1 MTILE
6 NRCTHLT
13 ILENRC
19 THLTIL
25 ENRCTHLTI
34 LENRCTHLTI
44 LENRCTHFMK
54 IILWY
59 RNDLR
64 IHDHEAL
71 FKASQKTSEVVP
83 VYIFDPRI
91 FIEHDLG
98 FPKMGQLRHQFLIES
113 VKNLQENLQKIGSN
127 LIIRTGFP
135 EDILP
140 QLAQEIQADEIYT
153 SEEIT
158 TEENEVDSL
167 VEERLKADGRKIKFF
182 WQTTLFHVDDLPMD
196 IESLPEVFTQFRNK
210 VEKFAKVRKV
220 FKTPKNLIFNE
231 LIEVGQVSNLSVS
244 EMTGWKPVLPIFKG
258 GETQAINRLNDYF
271 WNKDLLK
278 VYKETRNEMLG
289 LDYSSKF
296 SVWLANGSI
305 SPRYIYDEV
314 KKYESERTVNESTYW
329 LVFELIW
336 RDYFRF
342 VAMKFGNKI
351 FHEFGLK
358 FPQNNADRVQ
368 NPASVNS
375 TKATIFEKWRLGE
388 TGVPLIDANM
398 KELLATGYM
407 SNRGRQNVASFLV
420 KDLQIDWRWGAA
432 WFESQL
438 IDYDVCS
445 NWGNWLYVAGVGND
459 PRENRYFNI
468 LKQATNYDSK
478 GEYVKHWLPELSDVP
493 AEKVHSV
500 GLLNNDEQKRFGV
513 RIGVDY
519 PNPIVDVRKWNKG

>member
-1 MTILE
+1 
-6 NRCTHLT
+6 
-13 ILENRC
+13 
-19 THLTIL
+19 
-25 ENRCTHLTI
+25 
-34 LENRCTHLTI
+34 
-44 LENRCTHFMK
+44 MK

-71 FKASQKTSEVVP
+71 FKASEKTAEVIP

-91 FIEHDLG
+91 FKEHHLG
-98 FPKMGQLRHQFLIES
+98 FPKTGKIRHQFLVES
-113 VKNLQENLQKIGSN
+113 VQNLRENLQKIGSN
-127 LIIRTGFP
+127 LIVRTGFP

-140 QLAQEIQADEIYT
+140 QLAREIQANELYT

-158 TEENEVDSL
+158 QEENDVDAL
-167 VEERLKADGRKIKFF
+167 VEERLKADGRKVKFF
-182 WQTTLFHVDDLPMD
+182 WQSTLFHVDDLPMD
-196 IESLPEVFTQFRNK
+196 VENLPDVFTQFRNK
-210 VEKFAKVRKV
+210 AEKFSKVRPC
-220 FKTPKNLIFNE
+220 FKTPANLIFKE
-231 LIEVGQVSNLSVS
+231 LTDVGMISNTSVD
-244 EMTGWKPVLPIFKG
+244 ENITVNFKG
-258 GETQAINRLNDYF
+258 GETEAINRLNHYF
-271 WNKDLLK
+271 WEKDLLK
-278 VYKETRNEMLG
+278 IYKETRNEMLG
-289 LDYSSKF
+289 LNYSSKF
-296 SVWLANGSI
+296 SVWLANGCI
-305 SPRYIYDEV
+305 SPRFIYEEI
-314 KKYESERTVNESTYW
+314 KRYESERTANESTYW

-351 FHEFGLK
+351 FQKHGLK
-358 FPQNNADRVQ
+358 SQSNNAVRVQ
-368 NPASVNS
+368 NPDSVKNAKVS
-375 TKATIFEKWRLGE
+375 IFEKWRLGE

-468 LKQATNYDSK
+468 LKQASNYDSK
-478 GEYVKHWLPELSDVP
+478 GEYVKHWLPELSGVP
-493 AEKVHSV
+493 VDKIHSV
-500 GLLNNDEQKRFGV
+500 GLLTREEQKRFG
-513 RIGVDY
+513 IQLGVNY
-519 PNPIVDVRKWNKG
+519 PNPIVDVKKWNREAK

>member
-1 MTILE
+1 
-6 NRCTHLT
+6 
-13 ILENRC
+13 
-19 THLTIL
+19 
-25 ENRCTHLTI
+25 
-34 LENRCTHLTI
+34 
-44 LENRCTHFMK
+44 MK

-59 RNDLR
+59 CNDLR

-71 FKASQKTSEVVP
+71 FKASEKTSEVIP
-83 VYIFDPRI
+83 VYIFDPRLLA
-91 FIEHDLG
+91 EHHLG
-98 FPKMGQLRHQFLIES
+98 FPKTGKIRQQFLIES
-113 VKNLQENLQKIGSN
+113 VKNLRENLQKIGSN
-127 LIIRTGFP
+127 LIVRTGFP

-140 QLAQEIQADEIYT
+140 QLAQEIQADEVYT

-158 TEENEVDSL
+158 SEENEVDSL
-167 VEERLKADGRKIKFF
+167 VEERLKMDGRKIKFF
-182 WQTTLFHVDDLPMD
+182 WQSTLFHVDDLPMD
-196 IESLPEVFTQFRNK
+196 IQNLPDVFTQFRNK
-210 VEKFAKVRKV
+210 VEKFAKVRST
-220 FKTPKNLIFNE
+220 FKIPKNLIFKE
-231 LIEVGQVSNLSVS
+231 LIEVGQISDLSMD
-244 EMTGWKPVLPIFKG
+244 ELPKFKG

-271 WNKDLLK
+271 WDKDLLK

-296 SVWLANGSI
+296 SVWLANGCI
-305 SPRYIYDEV
+305 SPRYIYEEI
-314 KKYESERTVNESTYW
+314 KKYEFERTANESTYW

-351 FHEFGLK
+351 FQKHGLK
-358 FPQNNADRVQ
+358 SSMIELSVKTQTTAITNWKQSQN
-368 NPASVNS
+368 
-375 TKATIFEKWRLGE
+375 IFEKWRLGE

-438 IDYDVCS
+438 LDYDVCS

-468 LKQATNYDSK
+468 LKQATNYDLK

-493 AEKVHSV
+493 SEKVHSV
-500 GLLNNDEQKRFGV
+500 GLLNNQEQKRFNV
-513 RIGVDY
+513 RLGVDF
-519 PNPIVDVRKWNKG
+519 PNPIVDIRKWNKG

>member
-1 MTILE
+1 
-6 NRCTHLT
+6 
-13 ILENRC
+13 
-19 THLTIL
+19 
-25 ENRCTHLTI
+25 
-34 LENRCTHLTI
+34 
-44 LENRCTHFMK
+44 MK

-71 FKASQKTSEVVP
+71 FKASEKTSEVIP
-83 VYIFDPRI
+83 VYVFDPRI
-91 FIEHDLG
+91 FKEDDLG
-98 FPKMGQLRHQFLIES
+98 FAKTGEMRNQFLIES
-113 VKNLQENLQKIGSN
+113 VKNLRENLQKIGSN

-140 QLAQEIQADEIYT
+140 QLAKEIQAEELYT

-158 TEENEVDSL
+158 SEENEVDSL

-182 WQTTLFHVDDLPMD
+182 WQATLFHVDDLPMD
-196 IESLPEVFTQFRNK
+196 IENLPDVFSGFRNK
-210 VEKFAKVRKV
+210 TEKFSKVRKTFDV
-220 FKTPKNLIFNE
+220 PKNLIFKE
-231 LIEVGQVSNLSVS
+231 LIEVGQVSNLSVD
-244 EMTGWKPVLPIFKG
+244 EITGWKPVVLKFKG
-258 GETQAINRLNDYF
+258 GETEAINRLNDYF
-271 WNKDLLK
+271 WTKDLLK

-296 SVWLANGSI
+296 SPWLANGCI
-305 SPRYIYDEV
+305 SPRYIYEEI
-314 KKYESERTVNESTYW
+314 KKYESERTANESTYW
-329 LVFELIW
+329 LIFELIW

-342 VAMKFGNKI
+342 VCMKFGNKV
-351 FHEFGLK
+351 FHKKGIMNK
-358 FPQNNADRVQ
+358 PIVWKTNRN
-368 NPASVNS
+368 
-375 TKATIFEKWRLGE
+375 IFEKWRLGE

-398 KELLATGYM
+398 KELLETGYM

-445 NWGNWLYVAGVGND
+445 NWGNWLYGAGVGND
-459 PRENRYFNI
+459 PRDNRYFNI

-513 RIGVDY
+513 RLGVDY
-519 PNPIVDVRKWNKG
+519 PNPIIDVRKWNKG

>member
-1 MTILE
+1 
-6 NRCTHLT
+6 
-13 ILENRC
+13 
-19 THLTIL
+19 
-25 ENRCTHLTI
+25 
-34 LENRCTHLTI
+34 
-44 LENRCTHFMK
+44 MK

-71 FKASQKTSEVVP
+71 WKASEKTSEVVP
-83 VYIFDPRI
+83 VYIFDPRL
-91 FIEHDLG
+91 FKEHDLG
-98 FPKMGQLRHQFLIES
+98 FPKTGKLRHQFLIQS
-113 VKNLQENLQKIGSN
+113 VKNLQVNLQKIGSN

-140 QLAQEIQADEIYT
+140 QLAKEIQADEIYT

-158 TEENEVDSL
+158 SEENEVDSL

-196 IESLPEVFTQFRNK
+196 IENLPDVFTQFRNK
-210 VEKFAKVRKV
+210 VEKFAKIRRT
-220 FKTPKNLIFNE
+220 FDIPKNLIFRGLINSEQICDLSINE
-231 LIEVGQVSNLSVS
+231 LVS
-244 EMTGWKPVLPIFKG
+244 FKG
-258 GETQAINRLNDYF
+258 GETEAINRLNDYF
-271 WNKDLLK
+271 WGKDLLK
-278 VYKETRNEMLG
+278 TYKETRNGMLG

-296 SVWLANGSI
+296 SVWLANGCI
-305 SPRYIYDEV
+305 SSRYIYEEI
-314 KKYESERTVNESTYW
+314 KKYEHERIANESTYW

-351 FHEFGLK
+351 FHERGIMNK
-358 FPQNNADRVQ
+358 PTNWKTNR
-368 NPASVNS
+368 N
-375 TKATIFEKWRLGE
+375 IFEKWRLGE

-398 KELLATGYM
+398 M

-468 LKQATNYDSK
+468 LKQATNYDGK
-478 GEYVKHWLPELSDVP
+478 GECVKHWLPVLSDVP
-493 AEKVHSV
+493 VDRIHSV
-500 GLLNNDEQKRFGV
+500 GLLTNEEQKRFEI
-513 RIGVDY
+513 RLGVDY

>member
-1 MTILE
+1 
-6 NRCTHLT
+6 
-13 ILENRC
+13 
-19 THLTIL
+19 
-25 ENRCTHLTI
+25 
-34 LENRCTHLTI
+34 
-44 LENRCTHFMK
+44 MK

-71 FKASQKTSEVVP
+71 WKASEKTSEVVP
-83 VYIFDPRI
+83 VYIFDPRL
-91 FIEHDLG
+91 FKEHELG
-98 FPKMGQLRHQFLIES
+98 FLKTGKFRHQFLIES
-113 VKNLQENLQKIGSN
+113 VRNLQENLQKIGSN

-140 QLAQEIQADEIYT
+140 QLAKEIQAEEIYT

-158 TEENEVDSL
+158 SEENEVDSL
-167 VEERLKADGRKIKFF
+167 VEERLKAEGKKIKFF

-196 IESLPEVFTQFRNK
+196 IENLPDVFTQFRNK
-210 VEKFAKVRKV
+210 VEKFSKVRLV
-220 FKTPKNLIFNE
+220 FKTPT
-231 LIEVGQVSNLSVS
+231 NLSELGLRNVAPLGLKDLGILS
-244 EMTGWKPVLPIFKG
+244 NESLSDNPQIHKSDESKFRPNFIG
-258 GETQAINRLNDYF
+258 GETEAINRLNHYF
-271 WNKDLLK
+271 WEKDLLK
-278 VYKETRNEMLG
+278 TYKETRNGMLG

-296 SVWLANGSI
+296 SPWLANGCI
-305 SPRYIYDEV
+305 SPRYIYEEI
-314 KKYESERTVNESTYW
+314 KKYEHERTANESTYW

-351 FHEFGLK
+351 FHERGILNK
-358 FPQNNADRVQ
+358 PTNWKTNR
-368 NPASVNS
+368 N
-375 TKATIFEKWRLGE
+375 IFEKWRLGE

-398 KELLATGYM
+398 KELLITGYM

-420 KDLQIDWRWGAA
+420 KDLQIDWRWGAI

-445 NWGNWLYVAGVGND
+445 NWANWLYVAGVGND

-468 LKQATNYDSK
+468 LKQATNYDGK
-478 GEYVKHWLPELSDVP
+478 GEYVKHWLPVLSNIPTDR
-493 AEKVHSV
+493 VHSV
-500 GLLNNDEQKRFGV
+500 GLLTHEEQKRFGV

-519 PNPIVDVRKWNKG
+519 PNPIVDVRKWNRG

>member
-1 MTILE
+1 
-6 NRCTHLT
+6 
-13 ILENRC
+13 
-19 THLTIL
+19 
-25 ENRCTHLTI
+25 
-34 LENRCTHLTI
+34 
-44 LENRCTHFMK
+44 MK

-71 FKASQKTSEVVP
+71 FKASQKTSEVIP
-83 VYIFDPRI
+83 VYIFDPRL
-91 FIEHDLG
+91 FQEHHLG
-98 FPKMGQLRHQFLIES
+98 FPKTGKFREQFLIES

-127 LIIRTGFP
+127 LIVRTGFP

-140 QLAQEIQADEIYT
+140 QLAQEIQADELYT

-158 TEENEVDSL
+158 SEENEVDSL

-182 WQTTLFHVDDLPMD
+182 WQSTLFHVDDLPMD
-196 IESLPEVFTQFRNK
+196 IDNLPDVFTQFRNK
-210 VEKFAKVRKV
+210 VEKFVKVRGT
-220 FKTPKNLIFNE
+220 FKIPSELGFVGLEDYRINE
-231 LIEVGQVSNLSVS
+231 NEVMESS
-244 EMTGWKPVLPIFKG
+244 ENNPQIHKSDESKFRQNFKG
-258 GETQAINRLNDYF
+258 GEDEAINRLNDYF
-271 WNKDLLK
+271 WKKDLLK
-278 VYKETRNEMLG
+278 IYKETRNGMLG

-296 SVWLANGSI
+296 SVWLANGCI
-305 SPRYIYDEV
+305 SPRYIYEEI
-314 KKYESERTVNESTYW
+314 KKYESERTANESTYW

-342 VAMKFGNKI
+342 VSMKFGNKI
-351 FHEFGLK
+351 FQKYGLK
-358 FPQNNADRVQ
+358 SPLNNAGRVK
-368 NPASVNS
+368 PTVELPDSVNS
-375 TKATIFEKWRLGE
+375 AKFSIFEKWRLGE

-438 IDYDVCS
+438 LDYDVCS

-468 LKQATNYDSK
+468 LKQATNYDPK
-478 GEYVKHWLPELSDVP
+478 GEYVKHWLSELSDVP
-493 AEKVHSV
+493 ADKVHLV
-500 GLLNNDEQKRFGV
+500 GLLTNDEQKRFGV
-513 RIGVDY
+513 RLGVDY
-519 PNPIVDVRKWNKG
+519 PNPIVDVKKWNRN

>member
-1 MTILE
+1 
-6 NRCTHLT
+6 
-13 ILENRC
+13 
-19 THLTIL
+19 
-25 ENRCTHLTI
+25 
-34 LENRCTHLTI
+34 
-44 LENRCTHFMK
+44 MK

-64 IHDHEAL
+64 IYDHEAL
-71 FKASQKTSEVVP
+71 FKASEKTSEVIP
-83 VYIFDPRI
+83 VYIFDPRL
-91 FIEHDLG
+91 FIEYHLG
-98 FPKMGQLRHQFLIES
+98 FPKTGELRHQFLIES
-113 VKNLQENLQKIGSN
+113 VQNLRKNLEEIGSN

-140 QLAQEIQADEIYT
+140 QLAQEIQANEIYT

-158 TEENEVDSL
+158 QEENEVDSL
-167 VEERLKADGRKIKFF
+167 VEERLKTDGRKVKFF
-182 WQTTLFHVDDLPMD
+182 WQSTLFHVDDLPMD
-196 IESLPEVFTQFRNK
+196 IQNLPDVFTQFRNK
-210 VEKFAKVRKV
+210 AEKFSKVRST
-220 FKTPKNLIFNE
+220 FKTPTNLIFKE
-231 LIEVGQVSNLSVS
+231 LIEVGQISNLSTN
-244 EMTGWKPVLPIFKG
+244 EGTDWKPTLPIFKG
-258 GETQAINRLNDYF
+258 GENEANNRLNDYF
-271 WNKDLLK
+271 WKKDLLK
-278 VYKETRNEMLG
+278 VYKETRNGMLG

-296 SVWLANGSI
+296 SVWLANGCI
-305 SPRYIYDEV
+305 SPRYIYEEI

-329 LVFELIW
+329 LIFELIW

-351 FHEFGLK
+351 FLEKGIMNKSINWKH
-358 FPQNNADRVQ
+358 NRN
-368 NPASVNS
+368 
-375 TKATIFEKWRLGE
+375 IFEKWRLGE

-468 LKQATNYDSK
+468 LKQAGNYDPK
-478 GEYVKHWLPELSDVP
+478 GDYVKHWLPELSGVP
-493 AEKVHSV
+493 ADKIHSL
-500 GLLNNDEQKRFGV
+500 GLLNNEEQKRFSV
-513 RIGVDY
+513 RLGVDY
-519 PNPIVDVRKWNKG
+519 PNPIVDIRKWNKG

>member
-1 MTILE
+1 
-6 NRCTHLT
+6 
-13 ILENRC
+13 
-19 THLTIL
+19 
-25 ENRCTHLTI
+25 
-34 LENRCTHLTI
+34 
-44 LENRCTHFMK
+44 MK

-71 FKASQKTSEVVP
+71 LKASEKTSEVIP
-83 VYIFDPRI
+83 AYIFDPRL
-91 FIEHDLG
+91 FQEHELG
-98 FPKMGQLRHQFLIES
+98 FPKTGQFRHQFLVES
-113 VKNLQENLQKIGSN
+113 VNNLQENLQKIGSN

-140 QLAQEIQADEIYT
+140 QLAKEIQADELYT

-158 TEENEVDSL
+158 SEENEVDSL

-182 WQTTLFHVDDLPMD
+182 WQSTLFHVDDLPMD
-196 IESLPEVFTQFRNK
+196 IENLPDVFTQFRNK
-210 VEKFAKVRKV
+210 VEKFSKVRRV
-220 FKTPKNLIFNE
+220 FDVPKNLTFNE
-231 LIEVGQVSNLSVS
+231 LISVGQVSNLSTD
-244 EMTGWKPVLPIFKG
+244 EMTGWKPVLPNFKG
-258 GETQAINRLNDYF
+258 GETEAINRLNDYF
-271 WNKDLLK
+271 WEKDLLK
-278 VYKETRNEMLG
+278 IYKETRNGMLG

-296 SVWLANGSI
+296 SVWLANGCI
-305 SPRYIYDEV
+305 SPRYIYEEI

-351 FHEFGLK
+351 FHEKGITNQPTNWK
-358 FPQNNADRVQ
+358 QNRN
-368 NPASVNS
+368 
-375 TKATIFEKWRLGE
+375 IFEKWRLGE

-398 KELLATGYM
+398 KELLTTGYM

-420 KDLQIDWRWGAA
+420 KDLHIDWRWGAA

-468 LKQATNYDSK
+468 LRQATNYDTK
-478 GEYVKHWLPELSDVP
+478 GEYVKYWLPELSDVP
-493 AEKVHSV
+493 TDKIHSV
-500 GLLNNDEQKRFGV
+500 GLLTNDEQKRFGV
-513 RIGVDY
+513 RLGVDY
-519 PNPIVDVRKWNKG
+519 PNPIVDVRKWNKM

>member
-1 MTILE
+1 
-6 NRCTHLT
+6 
-13 ILENRC
+13 
-19 THLTIL
+19 
-25 ENRCTHLTI
+25 
-34 LENRCTHLTI
+34 
-44 LENRCTHFMK
+44 MK

-64 IHDHEAL
+64 IQDHEAL
-71 FKASQKTSEVVP
+71 FKASEKTSEVIP
-83 VYIFDPRI
+83 VYIFDPRL
-91 FIEHDLG
+91 FTEHHLG
-98 FPKMGQLRHQFLIES
+98 FLKTGELRHQFLIES
-113 VKNLQENLQKIGSN
+113 VQNLRKNLQEIGSN
-127 LIIRTGFP
+127 LIVRTGFP

-158 TEENEVDSL
+158 QEENEVDSL
-167 VEERLKADGRKIKFF
+167 VEERLKTDGRKVKFF
-182 WQTTLFHVDDLPMD
+182 WQSTLFHVDDLPMD
-196 IESLPEVFTQFRNK
+196 IQNLPDVFTQFRNK
-210 VEKFAKVRKV
+210 AEKFSKVRST
-220 FKTPKNLIFNE
+220 FKTPKNLIFKE
-231 LIEVGQVSNLSVS
+231 LIEVGQIPNLSTN
-244 EMTGWKPVLPIFKG
+244 EETDWKPTLPIFKG
-258 GETQAINRLNDYF
+258 GENEANNRLNDYF
-271 WNKDLLK
+271 WKKDLLK
-278 VYKETRNEMLG
+278 VYKETRNGMLG

-296 SVWLANGSI
+296 SVWLANGCI
-305 SPRYIYDEV
+305 SPRYIYEEI
-314 KKYESERTVNESTYW
+314 KKYESERTANESTYW

-351 FHEFGLK
+351 FLEKGIMNK
-358 FPQNNADRVQ
+358 
-368 NPASVNS
+368 SVNW
-375 TKATIFEKWRLGE
+375 KHNRNIFEKWRLGE

-420 KDLQIDWRWGAA
+420 KDLQMDWRWGAA

-468 LKQATNYDSK
+468 LKQAGNYDPK
-478 GEYVKHWLPELSDVP
+478 GDYVKHWLPELSGVP
-493 AEKVHSV
+493 ADKIHSV
-500 GLLNNDEQKRFGV
+500 GLLNNEEQKRFSV
-513 RIGVDY
+513 RLGVDY

>member
-1 MTILE
+1 
-6 NRCTHLT
+6 
-13 ILENRC
+13 
-19 THLTIL
+19 
-25 ENRCTHLTI
+25 
-34 LENRCTHLTI
+34 
-44 LENRCTHFMK
+44 MK
-54 IILWY
+54 ILLWY

-71 FKASQKTSEVVP
+71 FKASQKTSEDASKIVP
-83 VYIFDPRI
+83 VYIFDPRL
-91 FIEHDLG
+91 FKEHELG
-98 FPKMGQLRHQFLIES
+98 FPKTGEIRHQFLLES
-113 VKNLQENLQKIGSN
+113 VNNLKENLQKIGSN
-127 LIIRTGFP
+127 LIIRTGFS
-135 EDILP
+135 ENILP
-140 QLAQEIQADEIYT
+140 QLAKEINADEVYT

-158 TEENEVDSL
+158 SEENEVDSL
-167 VEERLKADGRKIKFF
+167 VEERLKADGRKVKFF
-182 WQTTLFHVDDLPMD
+182 WQSTLFHVDDLPMD
-196 IESLPEVFTQFRNK
+196 IENLPDVFTQFRNK

-220 FKTPKNLIFNE
+220 FDVPKNLIFKE
-231 LIEVGQVSNLSVS
+231 SIEVGQVSNLSVN
-244 EMTGWKPVLPIFKG
+244 EMTGWKPVLPTFKG
-258 GETQAINRLNDYF
+258 GETEAINRLNNYF
-271 WNKDLLK
+271 WEKDLLK
-278 VYKETRNEMLG
+278 VYKETRNGMLG

-296 SVWLANGSI
+296 SVWLANGCI
-305 SPRYIYDEV
+305 SPRYIYEEI
-314 KKYESERTVNESTYW
+314 KKYESERTANESTYW

-351 FHEFGLK
+351 FHKKGIMNK
-358 FPQNNADRVQ
+358 PIVWKQNRN
-368 NPASVNS
+368 
-375 TKATIFEKWRLGE
+375 IFEKWRLGE

-468 LKQATNYDSK
+468 LKQASNYDPK

-493 AEKVHSV
+493 ADKIHSV
-500 GLLNNDEQKRFGV
+500 GLLTNEEQKRFGI
-513 RIGVDY
+513 RLGVDY
-519 PNPIVDVRKWNKG
+519 PNPIVDVRKWIKG